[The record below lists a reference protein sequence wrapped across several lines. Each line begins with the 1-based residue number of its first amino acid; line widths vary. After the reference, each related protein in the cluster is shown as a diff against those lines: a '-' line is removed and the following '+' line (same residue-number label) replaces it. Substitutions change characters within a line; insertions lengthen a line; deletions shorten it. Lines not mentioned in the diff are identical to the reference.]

1 MRKTTRL
8 KQLIHAPEILVP
20 YPAHDAL
27 SARIAEDAGA
37 HAITVGGFPASGVL
51 LGEPDTSQLTATELA
66 GFYEGICASVDIPVL
81 ADADTGFGGVTNV
94 IRTVRHFERAGV
106 AGLFLEDQRFPKR
119 CGHTAGKEVVGAGE
133 MLPKL
138 RAALDAREDP
148 DLVIMGR
155 TDARAI
161 LGIDEAIRRA
171 NLYMDA
177 GCDAAFIEA
186 PETPGEM
193 RRICREVNGPLLANI
208 VEFGRTP
215 HLTAGELE
223 EMGFAI
229 AVWPV
234 SSVFVTARALQT
246 LYRTL
251 GDTGS
256 TTALHD
262 RMTSFREY
270 MRIVRLPELRERE
283 ARYGEIS
290 AGGDGVDR

>member
-81 ADADTGFGGVTNV
+81 VDADTGFGGVTNV

-193 RRICREVNGPLLANI
+193 RRICREVNGPLLVNI

-229 AVWPV
+229 AVWPSHRF
-234 SSVFVTARALQT
+234 SSPPAPLQT

-251 GDTGS
+251 GETGS
-256 TTALHD
+256 TTPLHD

-290 AGGDGVDR
+290 AGSDGVGR